1 MAGHRRAL
9 GRNASIAALV
19 FCIGVVWAGARPAHA
34 DPALNQQVYIW
45 QRHWSPAMSQVMTA
59 LAPQIDGWRVLA
71 GEADGPGPMRRI
83 EPDWAAL
90 IASNKPVTLVIR
102 LESRGGRWASPLDN
116 PALPAALTTVLTDW
130 RSHGVTPGALELD
143 YDSPTSRLA
152 GYADFLR
159 RLRPHLPER
168 TPLSITGLPDWLNSP
183 DLDEVLAQV
192 DEFTLQVHGLAPSQ
206 DGLFD
211 AHHALEWLDRLAR
224 RSPKPIRLAL
234 PTYGVAVTKGADG
247 KITHVESEPL
257 SLGGAGQNRRI
268 LFTPPQEIAAT
279 LQTIKQHPPAHLT
292 GVSWFRL
299 PLPGDRHNWSLETL
313 QAVLNHS
320 PLTERIEAEATLLDN
335 PAGVTALALINNGD
349 TDVALPRRILL
360 PAACSV
366 LDGQGGYRRDPSG
379 PLAPTLHHPAPGL
392 LRAHQ
397 KTKVGWARCI
407 LEKKDVRLEP

>member
-1 MAGHRRAL
+1 
-9 GRNASIAALV
+9 
-19 FCIGVVWAGARPAHA
+19 
-34 DPALNQQVYIW
+34 
-45 QRHWSPAMSQVMTA
+45 MTA

-71 GEADGPGPMRRI
+71 GEVDGPGPMRRI
-83 EPDWAAL
+83 DPDWAAL

-116 PALPAALTTVLTDW
+116 PALPAALTTVLADW
-130 RSHGVTPGALELD
+130 HGHGVTPAALELD
-143 YDSPTSRLA
+143 YDSPTGRLA

-183 DLDEVLAQV
+183 DLGEVLAQV

-211 AHHALEWLDRLAR
+211 ARHALEWLDRLDR

-234 PTYGVAVTKGADG
+234 PTYGVAVTKGTDG

-268 LFTPPQEIAAT
+268 LFTSPQEIAAT
-279 LQTIKQHPPAHLT
+279 LQTVEQHPPTHLT

-313 QAVLNHS
+313 QAALSHS
-320 PLTERIEAEATLLDN
+320 PLTNRIEVETAPLDN
-335 PAGVTALALINNGD
+335 PAGVTALTLINNGD

-360 PAACSV
+360 PTACSV
-366 LDGQGGYRRDPSG
+366 LDGQGGYRRNPSG